1 MDEKK
6 LSIRNLS
13 VSFLQGDSKVT
24 AVDDVSFDM
33 NNGKILGMIGE
44 SGCGKSTLGLS
55 IMNLLPEKTSSI
67 DKGEIFF
74 LSLIHI

>member
-13 VSFLQGDSKVT
+13 VSFLQGNSKVT
-24 AVDDVSFDM
+24 AVDDV
-33 NNGKILGMIGE
+33 
-44 SGCGKSTLGLS
+44 
-55 IMNLLPEKTSSI
+55 
-67 DKGEIFF
+67 